1 MRGLADGTVRFAKDD
16 VANVK
21 ILPAYT
27 RMLTNRGKYLAL
39 FNQHERAILA
49 FKEALALDLAL
60 DPNLAA
66 AQQGLAESTAKLRN
80 P

>member
-1 MRGLADGTVRFAKDD
+1 
-16 VANVK
+16 
-21 ILPAYT
+21 
-27 RMLTNRGKYLAL
+27 MLINRGKYLAL

-49 FKEALALDLAL
+49 FKEAVAL

-66 AQQGLAESTAKLRN
+66 AQQGLAESTAKVTK